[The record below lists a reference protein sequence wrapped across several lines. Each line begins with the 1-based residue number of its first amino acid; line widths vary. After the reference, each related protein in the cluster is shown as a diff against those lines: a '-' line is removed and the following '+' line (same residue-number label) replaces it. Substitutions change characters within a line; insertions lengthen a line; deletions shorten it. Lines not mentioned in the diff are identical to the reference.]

1 MDSVPTIIA
10 RYIDAYNRM
19 NVQAMLD
26 CLSGD
31 VRFIN
36 RSNGET
42 TNETHGIEA
51 FRALAEQGV
60 QLFAEREQTIL
71 TEGDTEELPALAAH
85 KEQLAE
91 TLNELARQRNEF
103 LYSAGFQ
110 PGRAG
115 MDAWLSAN
123 KAHHGA
129 VASWN
134 QTISL
139 AERAKNLNLRNGQ
152 LIQLRMKYNAQAL
165 EILLRRENNLDLY
178 GPDGRSSAQGD
189 RRIDDAV

>member
-1 MDSVPTIIA
+1 MDSVPTIVA

-42 TNETHGIEA
+42 TNETHGLEA

-71 TEGDTEELPALAAH
+71 DCIAIDDRAAV
-85 KEQLAE
+85 
-91 TLNELARQRNEF
+91 RIG
-103 LYSAGFQ
+103 Y
-110 PGRAG
+110 
-115 MDAWLSAN
+115 
-123 KAHHGA
+123 
-129 VASWN
+129 
-134 QTISL
+134 
-139 AERAKNLNLRNGQ
+139 RAKVKTDLPNGWKAGQ
-152 LIQLRMKYNAQAL
+152 
-165 EILLRRENNLDLY
+165 EIEMT
-178 GPDGRSSAQGD
+178 GTSFFMISEGKISEV
-189 RRIDDAV
+189 IDAS

>member
-1 MDSVPTIIA
+1 MDTVPTIVA
-10 RYIDAYNRM
+10 RYIDAYNTM

-71 TEGDTEELPALAAH
+71 DCIAIDDRAAV
-85 KEQLAE
+85 
-91 TLNELARQRNEF
+91 RIG
-103 LYSAGFQ
+103 Y
-110 PGRAG
+110 
-115 MDAWLSAN
+115 
-123 KAHHGA
+123 
-129 VASWN
+129 
-134 QTISL
+134 
-139 AERAKNLNLRNGQ
+139 RAKVKTDLPNGWKAGQ
-152 LIQLRMKYNAQAL
+152 
-165 EILLRRENNLDLY
+165 EIEMT
-178 GPDGRSSAQGD
+178 GTSFFMISEGKISEV
-189 RRIDDAV
+189 IDAS

>member
-1 MDSVPTIIA
+1 MDSVPTIVA
-10 RYIDAYNRM
+10 RYIDAYNGM

-71 TEGDTEELPALAAH
+71 DCIAIDDRAAM
-85 KEQLAE
+85 
-91 TLNELARQRNEF
+91 RIG
-103 LYSAGFQ
+103 Y
-110 PGRAG
+110 
-115 MDAWLSAN
+115 
-123 KAHHGA
+123 
-129 VASWN
+129 
-134 QTISL
+134 
-139 AERAKNLNLRNGQ
+139 RAKVKTDLPNGWKAGQ
-152 LIQLRMKYNAQAL
+152 EVEMTGTSFFMISEGKIS
-165 EILLRRENNLDLY
+165 EV
-178 GPDGRSSAQGD
+178 
-189 RRIDDAV
+189 IDAS

>member
-1 MDSVPTIIA
+1 MDSVPTIVA

-42 TNETHGIEA
+42 TNETQGIEA

-71 TEGDTEELPALAAH
+71 DCIAIDDRAAV
-85 KEQLAE
+85 
-91 TLNELARQRNEF
+91 RIG
-103 LYSAGFQ
+103 Y
-110 PGRAG
+110 
-115 MDAWLSAN
+115 
-123 KAHHGA
+123 
-129 VASWN
+129 
-134 QTISL
+134 
-139 AERAKNLNLRNGQ
+139 RAKVKTDLPNGWKAGQ
-152 LIQLRMKYNAQAL
+152 
-165 EILLRRENNLDLY
+165 EIEMT
-178 GPDGRSSAQGD
+178 GTSFFMISEGKISEV
-189 RRIDDAV
+189 IDAS

>member
-1 MDSVPTIIA
+1 MDSVPTIVA

-71 TEGDTEELPALAAH
+71 DCIAIDNRAAV
-85 KEQLAE
+85 
-91 TLNELARQRNEF
+91 RIG
-103 LYSAGFQ
+103 Y
-110 PGRAG
+110 
-115 MDAWLSAN
+115 
-123 KAHHGA
+123 
-129 VASWN
+129 
-134 QTISL
+134 
-139 AERAKNLNLRNGQ
+139 RAKVKTDLPNGWKAGQ
-152 LIQLRMKYNAQAL
+152 EVKMTGTSFFMISEGKLS
-165 EILLRRENNLDLY
+165 EV
-178 GPDGRSSAQGD
+178 
-189 RRIDDAV
+189 IDAS

>member
-1 MDSVPTIIA
+1 MPTIVA

-71 TEGDTEELPALAAH
+71 DCIAIDDRAAV
-85 KEQLAE
+85 
-91 TLNELARQRNEF
+91 RIG
-103 LYSAGFQ
+103 Y
-110 PGRAG
+110 
-115 MDAWLSAN
+115 
-123 KAHHGA
+123 
-129 VASWN
+129 
-134 QTISL
+134 
-139 AERAKNLNLRNGQ
+139 RAKVKADLPNGWKAGQ
-152 LIQLRMKYNAQAL
+152 
-165 EILLRRENNLDLY
+165 EIEMT
-178 GPDGRSSAQGD
+178 GTSFFMISDGKISEV
-189 RRIDDAV
+189 IDAS

>member
-1 MDSVPTIIA
+1 MDSVTTIVA

-26 CLSGD
+26 CLSGE

-71 TEGDTEELPALAAH
+71 DCIAIDDRAAV
-85 KEQLAE
+85 
-91 TLNELARQRNEF
+91 RSG
-103 LYSAGFQ
+103 Y
-110 PGRAG
+110 
-115 MDAWLSAN
+115 
-123 KAHHGA
+123 
-129 VASWN
+129 
-134 QTISL
+134 
-139 AERAKNLNLRNGQ
+139 RAKVKTDLPNGWKAGQ
-152 LIQLRMKYNAQAL
+152 
-165 EILLRRENNLDLY
+165 EIEMT
-178 GPDGRSSAQGD
+178 GTSFFMISEGKISEV
-189 RRIDDAV
+189 IDAS

>member
-1 MDSVPTIIA
+1 MDSVPTIVA

-51 FRALAEQGV
+51 FRVLAEQGV

-71 TEGDTEELPALAAH
+71 DCIAIDDRAAV
-85 KEQLAE
+85 
-91 TLNELARQRNEF
+91 RIG
-103 LYSAGFQ
+103 Y
-110 PGRAG
+110 
-115 MDAWLSAN
+115 
-123 KAHHGA
+123 
-129 VASWN
+129 
-134 QTISL
+134 
-139 AERAKNLNLRNGQ
+139 RAKVKTDLPNGWKAGQ
-152 LIQLRMKYNAQAL
+152 
-165 EILLRRENNLDLY
+165 EIEMT
-178 GPDGRSSAQGD
+178 GTSFFVISEGKISEV
-189 RRIDDAV
+189 IDAS

>member
-1 MDSVPTIIA
+1 MDSVPTIVA

-26 CLSGD
+26 CLSGE

-71 TEGDTEELPALAAH
+71 DCIAIDDRAAV
-85 KEQLAE
+85 
-91 TLNELARQRNEF
+91 RIG
-103 LYSAGFQ
+103 Y
-110 PGRAG
+110 
-115 MDAWLSAN
+115 
-123 KAHHGA
+123 
-129 VASWN
+129 
-134 QTISL
+134 
-139 AERAKNLNLRNGQ
+139 RAKVKADLPNGWKAGQ
-152 LIQLRMKYNAQAL
+152 
-165 EILLRRENNLDLY
+165 EIEMT
-178 GPDGRSSAQGD
+178 GTSFFVISEGKISEV
-189 RRIDDAV
+189 IDAS

>member
-1 MDSVPTIIA
+1 MDSVPTIVA

-36 RSNGET
+36 RSNGEM

-71 TEGDTEELPALAAH
+71 DCIAIDDRAAV
-85 KEQLAE
+85 
-91 TLNELARQRNEF
+91 RIG
-103 LYSAGFQ
+103 Y
-110 PGRAG
+110 
-115 MDAWLSAN
+115 
-123 KAHHGA
+123 
-129 VASWN
+129 
-134 QTISL
+134 
-139 AERAKNLNLRNGQ
+139 RAKVKTDLPNGWKAGQ
-152 LIQLRMKYNAQAL
+152 
-165 EILLRRENNLDLY
+165 EIKMTGTSFFMISE
-178 GPDGRSSAQGD
+178 GKISEV
-189 RRIDDAV
+189 IDAS

>member
-1 MDSVPTIIA
+1 MDSVPTIVA

-71 TEGDTEELPALAAH
+71 DCIAIDDRAAV
-85 KEQLAE
+85 
-91 TLNELARQRNEF
+91 RIG
-103 LYSAGFQ
+103 Y
-110 PGRAG
+110 
-115 MDAWLSAN
+115 
-123 KAHHGA
+123 
-129 VASWN
+129 
-134 QTISL
+134 
-139 AERAKNLNLRNGQ
+139 RAKVKTDLPNGWKAGQ
-152 LIQLRMKYNAQAL
+152 
-165 EILLRRENNLDLY
+165 EIKMTGTSFFMISE
-178 GPDGRSSAQGD
+178 GQISEV
-189 RRIDDAV
+189 IDAS

>member
-1 MDSVPTIIA
+1 MDSVPTIVA

-36 RSNGET
+36 RLNGET

-71 TEGDTEELPALAAH
+71 DCIAIDDRAAV
-85 KEQLAE
+85 
-91 TLNELARQRNEF
+91 RIG
-103 LYSAGFQ
+103 Y
-110 PGRAG
+110 
-115 MDAWLSAN
+115 
-123 KAHHGA
+123 
-129 VASWN
+129 
-134 QTISL
+134 
-139 AERAKNLNLRNGQ
+139 RAKVKTDLPNGWKAGQ
-152 LIQLRMKYNAQAL
+152 
-165 EILLRRENNLDLY
+165 EIEMT
-178 GPDGRSSAQGD
+178 GTSFFMISEGKISEV
-189 RRIDDAV
+189 IDAS

>member
-1 MDSVPTIIA
+1 MDSVPTIVA

-19 NVQAMLD
+19 NVQAMLN

-71 TEGDTEELPALAAH
+71 DCIAIDDRAAV
-85 KEQLAE
+85 
-91 TLNELARQRNEF
+91 RIG
-103 LYSAGFQ
+103 Y
-110 PGRAG
+110 
-115 MDAWLSAN
+115 
-123 KAHHGA
+123 
-129 VASWN
+129 
-134 QTISL
+134 
-139 AERAKNLNLRNGQ
+139 RAKVKTDLPNGWKAGQ
-152 LIQLRMKYNAQAL
+152 
-165 EILLRRENNLDLY
+165 EIEMT
-178 GPDGRSSAQGD
+178 GTSFFMISEGKISEV
-189 RRIDDAV
+189 IDAS

>member
-1 MDSVPTIIA
+1 MDSVPTIVA
-10 RYIDAYNRM
+10 RYLDAYNGM

-71 TEGDTEELPALAAH
+71 DCIAIDDRAAV
-85 KEQLAE
+85 
-91 TLNELARQRNEF
+91 RIG
-103 LYSAGFQ
+103 Y
-110 PGRAG
+110 
-115 MDAWLSAN
+115 
-123 KAHHGA
+123 
-129 VASWN
+129 
-134 QTISL
+134 
-139 AERAKNLNLRNGQ
+139 RAKVKTDLPNGWKAGQ
-152 LIQLRMKYNAQAL
+152 EVEMTGTSFFMISEGKIS
-165 EILLRRENNLDLY
+165 EV
-178 GPDGRSSAQGD
+178 
-189 RRIDDAV
+189 IDAS

>member
-1 MDSVPTIIA
+1 MDSVPTIVA

-42 TNETHGIEA
+42 TNETHGIQA

-71 TEGDTEELPALAAH
+71 DCIAIDDRAAV
-85 KEQLAE
+85 
-91 TLNELARQRNEF
+91 RIG
-103 LYSAGFQ
+103 Y
-110 PGRAG
+110 
-115 MDAWLSAN
+115 
-123 KAHHGA
+123 
-129 VASWN
+129 
-134 QTISL
+134 
-139 AERAKNLNLRNGQ
+139 RAKVKTDLPNGWKAGQ
-152 LIQLRMKYNAQAL
+152 
-165 EILLRRENNLDLY
+165 EIKMTGTSFFMISE
-178 GPDGRSSAQGD
+178 GKISEV
-189 RRIDDAV
+189 IDAS

>member
-1 MDSVPTIIA
+1 MDSVPTIVA

-71 TEGDTEELPALAAH
+71 DCIAIDD
-85 KEQLAE
+85 
-91 TLNELARQRNEF
+91 R
-103 LYSAGFQ
+103 SAVRIGY
-110 PGRAG
+110 
-115 MDAWLSAN
+115 
-123 KAHHGA
+123 
-129 VASWN
+129 
-134 QTISL
+134 
-139 AERAKNLNLRNGQ
+139 RAKVKTDLPNGWKAGQ
-152 LIQLRMKYNAQAL
+152 EVEMTGTSFFMISEGKIS
-165 EILLRRENNLDLY
+165 EV
-178 GPDGRSSAQGD
+178 
-189 RRIDDAV
+189 IDAS

>member
-1 MDSVPTIIA
+1 MDTVPTIVA
-10 RYIDAYNRM
+10 RYIDAYNTM

-71 TEGDTEELPALAAH
+71 DCIAIDDRAAV
-85 KEQLAE
+85 
-91 TLNELARQRNEF
+91 RIG
-103 LYSAGFQ
+103 Y
-110 PGRAG
+110 
-115 MDAWLSAN
+115 
-123 KAHHGA
+123 
-129 VASWN
+129 
-134 QTISL
+134 
-139 AERAKNLNLRNGQ
+139 RAKVKTDLPNGWKAGQ
-152 LIQLRMKYNAQAL
+152 
-165 EILLRRENNLDLY
+165 EIEMT
-178 GPDGRSSAQGD
+178 GTSFFVISEGKISEV
-189 RRIDDAV
+189 IDAS

>member
-1 MDSVPTIIA
+1 MDTVPTIVA
-10 RYIDAYNRM
+10 RYIDAYNTM

-71 TEGDTEELPALAAH
+71 DCIAIDDRAAV
-85 KEQLAE
+85 
-91 TLNELARQRNEF
+91 RIG
-103 LYSAGFQ
+103 Y
-110 PGRAG
+110 
-115 MDAWLSAN
+115 
-123 KAHHGA
+123 
-129 VASWN
+129 
-134 QTISL
+134 
-139 AERAKNLNLRNGQ
+139 RAKVKTDLPNGWKAGQ
-152 LIQLRMKYNAQAL
+152 
-165 EILLRRENNLDLY
+165 EIKMTGTSFFMISE
-178 GPDGRSSAQGD
+178 GKISEV
-189 RRIDDAV
+189 IDAS

>member
-1 MDSVPTIIA
+1 MDSVPTIVA
-10 RYIDAYNRM
+10 RYIDAYNGM

-71 TEGDTEELPALAAH
+71 DCIAIDDRAAV
-85 KEQLAE
+85 
-91 TLNELARQRNEF
+91 RIG
-103 LYSAGFQ
+103 Y
-110 PGRAG
+110 
-115 MDAWLSAN
+115 
-123 KAHHGA
+123 
-129 VASWN
+129 
-134 QTISL
+134 
-139 AERAKNLNLRNGQ
+139 RAKVKTDLPNGWKAGQ
-152 LIQLRMKYNAQAL
+152 
-165 EILLRRENNLDLY
+165 EIEMT
-178 GPDGRSSAQGD
+178 GTSFFVISEGKISEV
-189 RRIDDAV
+189 IDAS

>member
-1 MDSVPTIIA
+1 MDSVPTIVA

-71 TEGDTEELPALAAH
+71 DCIAIDDRAAVRIGYRAKVKTDLPNGWKAGQEIKMTGTSFFMISEG
-85 KEQLAE
+85 
-91 TLNELARQRNEF
+91 
-103 LYSAGFQ
+103 
-110 PGRAG
+110 
-115 MDAWLSAN
+115 
-123 KAHHGA
+123 
-129 VASWN
+129 
-134 QTISL
+134 TIS
-139 AERAKNLNLRNGQ
+139 EV
-152 LIQLRMKYNAQAL
+152 
-165 EILLRRENNLDLY
+165 
-178 GPDGRSSAQGD
+178 
-189 RRIDDAV
+189 IDAS

>member
-1 MDSVPTIIA
+1 MDTVPTIVA

-71 TEGDTEELPALAAH
+71 DCIAIDDRAAV
-85 KEQLAE
+85 
-91 TLNELARQRNEF
+91 RIG
-103 LYSAGFQ
+103 Y
-110 PGRAG
+110 
-115 MDAWLSAN
+115 
-123 KAHHGA
+123 
-129 VASWN
+129 
-134 QTISL
+134 
-139 AERAKNLNLRNGQ
+139 RAKVKTDLPNGWKAGQ
-152 LIQLRMKYNAQAL
+152 
-165 EILLRRENNLDLY
+165 EIEMT
-178 GPDGRSSAQGD
+178 GTSFFMISEGKISEV
-189 RRIDDAV
+189 IDAS

>member
-1 MDSVPTIIA
+1 MDSVPTIVA

-26 CLSGD
+26 CLSGE

-71 TEGDTEELPALAAH
+71 DCIAIDDRAAV
-85 KEQLAE
+85 
-91 TLNELARQRNEF
+91 RIG
-103 LYSAGFQ
+103 Y
-110 PGRAG
+110 
-115 MDAWLSAN
+115 
-123 KAHHGA
+123 
-129 VASWN
+129 
-134 QTISL
+134 
-139 AERAKNLNLRNGQ
+139 RAKVKTDLPNGWKAGQ
-152 LIQLRMKYNAQAL
+152 EVEMTGTSFFMISEGKIS
-165 EILLRRENNLDLY
+165 EV
-178 GPDGRSSAQGD
+178 
-189 RRIDDAV
+189 IDAS

>member
-1 MDSVPTIIA
+1 MDSVPTIVA

-26 CLSGD
+26 CLSVN

-71 TEGDTEELPALAAH
+71 DCIAIDDRAAV
-85 KEQLAE
+85 
-91 TLNELARQRNEF
+91 RIG
-103 LYSAGFQ
+103 Y
-110 PGRAG
+110 
-115 MDAWLSAN
+115 
-123 KAHHGA
+123 
-129 VASWN
+129 
-134 QTISL
+134 
-139 AERAKNLNLRNGQ
+139 RAKVKTDLPNGWKAGQ
-152 LIQLRMKYNAQAL
+152 
-165 EILLRRENNLDLY
+165 EIKMTGTSFFMISE
-178 GPDGRSSAQGD
+178 GKISEV
-189 RRIDDAV
+189 IDAS

>member
-1 MDSVPTIIA
+1 MDTVPTIVA
-10 RYIDAYNRM
+10 RYIDAYNTM

-71 TEGDTEELPALAAH
+71 DCIAIDDRAAV
-85 KEQLAE
+85 
-91 TLNELARQRNEF
+91 RIG
-103 LYSAGFQ
+103 Y
-110 PGRAG
+110 
-115 MDAWLSAN
+115 
-123 KAHHGA
+123 
-129 VASWN
+129 
-134 QTISL
+134 
-139 AERAKNLNLRNGQ
+139 RAKVKTDLPNGWKAGQ
-152 LIQLRMKYNAQAL
+152 EVKMTGTSFFMISEGKIS
-165 EILLRRENNLDLY
+165 EV
-178 GPDGRSSAQGD
+178 
-189 RRIDDAV
+189 IDAS

>member
-1 MDSVPTIIA
+1 MDSVPTIVA

-60 QLFAEREQTIL
+60 QLFAKREQTIL
-71 TEGDTEELPALAAH
+71 ECIAIDDRAAM
-85 KEQLAE
+85 
-91 TLNELARQRNEF
+91 RIG
-103 LYSAGFQ
+103 Y
-110 PGRAG
+110 
-115 MDAWLSAN
+115 
-123 KAHHGA
+123 
-129 VASWN
+129 
-134 QTISL
+134 
-139 AERAKNLNLRNGQ
+139 RAKVKTDLPNGWKAGQ
-152 LIQLRMKYNAQAL
+152 EVEMTGTSFFMISEGKIS
-165 EILLRRENNLDLY
+165 EV
-178 GPDGRSSAQGD
+178 
-189 RRIDDAV
+189 IDAS

>member
-1 MDSVPTIIA
+1 MDSVPTIVA

-26 CLSGD
+26 CLSGE

-71 TEGDTEELPALAAH
+71 DCIAIDDRAAV
-85 KEQLAE
+85 
-91 TLNELARQRNEF
+91 RIG
-103 LYSAGFQ
+103 Y
-110 PGRAG
+110 
-115 MDAWLSAN
+115 
-123 KAHHGA
+123 
-129 VASWN
+129 
-134 QTISL
+134 
-139 AERAKNLNLRNGQ
+139 RAKVKTDLPNGWKAGQ
-152 LIQLRMKYNAQAL
+152 
-165 EILLRRENNLDLY
+165 EIEMT
-178 GPDGRSSAQGD
+178 GTSFFMISKGKISEV
-189 RRIDDAV
+189 IDAS

>member
-1 MDSVPTIIA
+1 MDSVPTIVA

-19 NVQAMLD
+19 NVQAMLY

-71 TEGDTEELPALAAH
+71 DCIAIDDRAAV
-85 KEQLAE
+85 
-91 TLNELARQRNEF
+91 RIG
-103 LYSAGFQ
+103 Y
-110 PGRAG
+110 
-115 MDAWLSAN
+115 
-123 KAHHGA
+123 
-129 VASWN
+129 
-134 QTISL
+134 
-139 AERAKNLNLRNGQ
+139 RAKVKTDLPNGWKAGQ
-152 LIQLRMKYNAQAL
+152 
-165 EILLRRENNLDLY
+165 EIEMT
-178 GPDGRSSAQGD
+178 GTSFFMISEGKISEV
-189 RRIDDAV
+189 IDAS

>member
-1 MDSVPTIIA
+1 MDSVPTIVA

-71 TEGDTEELPALAAH
+71 DCIAIDD
-85 KEQLAE
+85 
-91 TLNELARQRNEF
+91 
-103 LYSAGFQ
+103 
-110 PGRAG
+110 RATVRIG
-115 MDAWLSAN
+115 Y
-123 KAHHGA
+123 
-129 VASWN
+129 
-134 QTISL
+134 
-139 AERAKNLNLRNGQ
+139 RAKVKTDLPNGWKAGQ
-152 LIQLRMKYNAQAL
+152 
-165 EILLRRENNLDLY
+165 EIEMT
-178 GPDGRSSAQGD
+178 GTSFFMISEGKISEV
-189 RRIDDAV
+189 IDAS

>member
-1 MDSVPTIIA
+1 MDSVPTIVA

-26 CLSGD
+26 CLSGE

-71 TEGDTEELPALAAH
+71 DCIAIDDRAAV
-85 KEQLAE
+85 
-91 TLNELARQRNEF
+91 RIG
-103 LYSAGFQ
+103 Y
-110 PGRAG
+110 
-115 MDAWLSAN
+115 
-123 KAHHGA
+123 
-129 VASWN
+129 
-134 QTISL
+134 
-139 AERAKNLNLRNGQ
+139 RAKVKTDLPNGWKAGQ
-152 LIQLRMKYNAQAL
+152 
-165 EILLRRENNLDLY
+165 EIEMT
-178 GPDGRSSAQGD
+178 GTSFFVISEGKISEV
-189 RRIDDAV
+189 IDAS

>member
-1 MDSVPTIIA
+1 MDSGPTIVA

-36 RSNGET
+36 RSNGEM

-71 TEGDTEELPALAAH
+71 DCIAIDDRAAV
-85 KEQLAE
+85 
-91 TLNELARQRNEF
+91 RIG
-103 LYSAGFQ
+103 Y
-110 PGRAG
+110 
-115 MDAWLSAN
+115 
-123 KAHHGA
+123 
-129 VASWN
+129 
-134 QTISL
+134 
-139 AERAKNLNLRNGQ
+139 RAKVKTDLPNGWKAGQ
-152 LIQLRMKYNAQAL
+152 
-165 EILLRRENNLDLY
+165 EIEMT
-178 GPDGRSSAQGD
+178 GTSFFMISEGKISEV
-189 RRIDDAV
+189 IDAS

>member
-1 MDSVPTIIA
+1 MDSAPTIVA

-71 TEGDTEELPALAAH
+71 DCIAIDDRAAV
-85 KEQLAE
+85 
-91 TLNELARQRNEF
+91 RIG
-103 LYSAGFQ
+103 Y
-110 PGRAG
+110 
-115 MDAWLSAN
+115 
-123 KAHHGA
+123 
-129 VASWN
+129 
-134 QTISL
+134 
-139 AERAKNLNLRNGQ
+139 RAKVKTDLPNGWKAGQ
-152 LIQLRMKYNAQAL
+152 EVKMTGTSFFMISEGKIS
-165 EILLRRENNLDLY
+165 EV
-178 GPDGRSSAQGD
+178 
-189 RRIDDAV
+189 IDAS

>member
-1 MDSVPTIIA
+1 MDSVPTIVA

-26 CLSGD
+26 CLSGE

-71 TEGDTEELPALAAH
+71 DCIAIDDRAAV
-85 KEQLAE
+85 
-91 TLNELARQRNEF
+91 RIG
-103 LYSAGFQ
+103 Y
-110 PGRAG
+110 
-115 MDAWLSAN
+115 
-123 KAHHGA
+123 
-129 VASWN
+129 
-134 QTISL
+134 
-139 AERAKNLNLRNGQ
+139 RAKVKTHLPNGWKAGQ
-152 LIQLRMKYNAQAL
+152 
-165 EILLRRENNLDLY
+165 EIEMT
-178 GPDGRSSAQGD
+178 GTSFFMISEGKISEV
-189 RRIDDAV
+189 IDAS

>member
-1 MDSVPTIIA
+1 MDSVPTIVA
-10 RYIDAYNRM
+10 RYIDAYNGM

-71 TEGDTEELPALAAH
+71 DCIAIDDRAAV
-85 KEQLAE
+85 
-91 TLNELARQRNEF
+91 RIG
-103 LYSAGFQ
+103 Y
-110 PGRAG
+110 
-115 MDAWLSAN
+115 
-123 KAHHGA
+123 
-129 VASWN
+129 
-134 QTISL
+134 
-139 AERAKNLNLRNGQ
+139 RAKVKTDLPNGWKAGQ
-152 LIQLRMKYNAQAL
+152 EVEMTGTSFFMISEGKIS
-165 EILLRRENNLDLY
+165 EV
-178 GPDGRSSAQGD
+178 
-189 RRIDDAV
+189 IDAS

>member
-1 MDSVPTIIA
+1 MDSVPTIVA

-26 CLSGD
+26 CLSDD

-71 TEGDTEELPALAAH
+71 DCIAIDDRAAV
-85 KEQLAE
+85 
-91 TLNELARQRNEF
+91 RIG
-103 LYSAGFQ
+103 Y
-110 PGRAG
+110 
-115 MDAWLSAN
+115 
-123 KAHHGA
+123 
-129 VASWN
+129 
-134 QTISL
+134 
-139 AERAKNLNLRNGQ
+139 RAKVKTDLPNGWKAGQ
-152 LIQLRMKYNAQAL
+152 
-165 EILLRRENNLDLY
+165 EIKMTGTSFFMISE
-178 GPDGRSSAQGD
+178 GQISEV
-189 RRIDDAV
+189 IDAS

>member
-1 MDSVPTIIA
+1 MDSVPTIVA

-71 TEGDTEELPALAAH
+71 DCIAIDDRAAV
-85 KEQLAE
+85 
-91 TLNELARQRNEF
+91 RIG
-103 LYSAGFQ
+103 Y
-110 PGRAG
+110 
-115 MDAWLSAN
+115 
-123 KAHHGA
+123 
-129 VASWN
+129 
-134 QTISL
+134 
-139 AERAKNLNLRNGQ
+139 RAKVKTDLPNGWKAGQ
-152 LIQLRMKYNAQAL
+152 
-165 EILLRRENNLDLY
+165 EIEMT
-178 GPDGRSSAQGD
+178 GTSFFMISEGKISEV
-189 RRIDDAV
+189 IDAS